1 LGHSGQNVD
10 DTRGQFAPKHTEP
23 NKTGQPNVIEQ
34 LPASNCFIE
43 ISMTPAPP
51 IETYG
56 RANNEKVI
64 VEEYTVPE
72 YPDIHF

>member
-10 DTRGQFAPKHTEP
+10 DTRGQFAPKYTEP
-23 NKTGQPNVIEQ
+23 NIIGQSIVIEQ
-34 LPASNCFIE
+34 LPSSNCFIE
-43 ISMTPAPP
+43 ISMTSAPL

-72 YPDIHF
+72 YSDIHF

>member
-1 LGHSGQNVD
+1 MLITQGGNFS
-10 DTRGQFAPKHTEP
+10 PKYTEP
-23 NKTGQPNVIEQ
+23 NKTGQSIVIEQ
-34 LPASNCFIE
+34 LPSSNCFIE

-56 RANNEKVI
+56 RANNEKVT

-72 YPDIHF
+72 YSDIHF